1 MHNGCDIANQML
13 PKGQL
18 WTWPLIFKICW
29 TRLLSLVVY
38 MVIIVIF
45 FPGMLNSR
53 SILLQSEQ
61 SGDWHQ
67 MQTTGL
73 REQDSRCDEE
83 IKTSGALWIDTYLQA
98 VITSQNDDLQA
109 LQILHNLDIAS
120 HLWHVVW
127 ICPGNG
133 LVPIRQQAFN
143 KTHDDKHKACHLV
156 HHATIIT
163 SRKPDEKCI
172 GQKGVAWV

>member
-1 MHNGCDIANQML
+1 MHNGFDIATQML

-45 FPGMLNSR
+45 FPGTLNSR

-61 SGDWHQ
+61 SRDWHQ

-83 IKTSGALWIDTYLQA
+83 IKTSGALSIDTYLQA
-98 VITSQNDDLQA
+98 VMTSQNDDLQA
-109 LQILHNLDIAS
+109 LFNPHKKPISLLN
-120 HLWHVVW
+120 
-127 ICPGNG
+127 
-133 LVPIRQQAFN
+133 VPICTQGMERTWWPEAG
-143 KTHDDKHKACHLV
+143 
-156 HHATIIT
+156 TIIVT
-163 SRKPDEKCI
+163 GPY
-172 GQKGVAWV
+172 